1 MLNGFTIKGNNSLLV
16 INLYAS
22 SNCGHCEVS
31 LCFEK
36 KTKTRMKKKVLCQWD
51 LKSCQ
56 PLILVQEFLEL
67 KYRREK
73 CDGI

>member
-16 INLYAS
+16 INVYAS

-36 KTKTRMKKKVLCQWD
+36 NKTKTRMKKKSTL
-51 LKSCQ
+51 
-56 PLILVQEFLEL
+56 PMGF
-67 KYRREK
+67 
-73 CDGI
+73 GIMSSSDFSARIPRAEV

>member
-36 KTKTRMKKKVLCQWD
+36 KNKDQNEKKKY
-51 LKSCQ
+51 
-56 PLILVQEFLEL
+56 FAN
-67 KYRREK
+67 
-73 CDGI
+73 GIWNHVSLWF